1 MRAWWVICAILGHV
15 HLSLSI
21 VISTDGVV
29 TFYTVVLSL
38 VAAIPE
44 LKFKSDWKEKFQIN
58 PGILYLA
65 IFLREL
71 FYQDAAISFQKKKKE
86 SWNKLQYPSF
96 SQDFKMSTFMKD
108 VNVEISECEIQ
119 IGLEMYAMQSF
130 NNYQRMCG
138 SK

>member
-1 MRAWWVICAILGHV
+1 MRAWWVICAILGHM

-44 LKFKSDWKEKFQIN
+44 LKFKSDWKEKIQIN

-71 FYQDAAISFQKKKKE
+71 FYQDAAISF
-86 SWNKLQYPSF
+86 
-96 SQDFKMSTFMKD
+96 
-108 VNVEISECEIQ
+108 
-119 IGLEMYAMQSF
+119 
-130 NNYQRMCG
+130 
-138 SK
+138 